1 MERRKK
7 KAIGAFAVTGLLL
20 IATILFSINTGS
32 LSISGANI
40 DIIMDLRIPRILI
53 SIVGGAGIAVSGVLL
68 QAVMKNPLADP
79 GILGISAGS
88 SLSAILITG
97 LVPSMYFLTPIFSF
111 IGGVVACFL
120 VYTLSW
126 KDGLSAFRIILV
138 GITINTVFV
147 ALIDCA
153 ESLMG
158 GNNALASFTESRLSM
173 KGWDDFY
180 MLLTYSVVFVV
191 LGVLLASRCDLLA
204 LEDRTVGSLGINV
217 TALRIKV
224 SAVAVFLAAICTSV
238 LGTVSFLGLLAPYI
252 GRMLVGSGHKTL
264 IPYSMIAGAL
274 LMLLADTTGRT
285 IAAPNEISAAVIM
298 AVIGGPCFIILLR
311 RASGSYG
318 R

>member
-32 LSISGANI
+32 LSINGANI
-40 DIIMDLRIPRILI
+40 DIIMDLRIPRIMI

-298 AVIGGPCFIILLR
+298 AVIGGPCFIVLLR

>member
-111 IGGVVACFL
+111 IGGVVAYFL

-298 AVIGGPCFIILLR
+298 AVIGGPCFIVLLR

>member
-7 KAIGAFAVTGLLL
+7 KAIGAFVVTGLLL

-97 LVPSMYFLTPIFSF
+97 IVPSMYFLTPIFSF

-138 GITINTVFV
+138 GITINTVFM

-298 AVIGGPCFIILLR
+298 AVIGGPCFIVLLR

>member
-7 KAIGAFAVTGLLL
+7 KAIGAFVVTGLLL

-298 AVIGGPCFIILLR
+298 AVIGGSCFIVLLR

>member
-7 KAIGAFAVTGLLL
+7 KAIGAFVVTGLLL

-97 LVPSMYFLTPIFSF
+97 IVPSMYFLTPIFSF

-298 AVIGGPCFIILLR
+298 AVIGGPCFIVLLR

>member
-7 KAIGAFAVTGLLL
+7 KAIGAFVVTGLLL

-138 GITINTVFV
+138 GITVNTVFM

-204 LEDRTVGSLGINV
+204 LEDRTVSSLGINV

-252 GRMLVGSGHKTL
+252 GRILVGSGHKSL

-298 AVIGGPCFIILLR
+298 AVIGGPCFIVLLR

>member
-7 KAIGAFAVTGLLL
+7 KAIGAFTVTGLLL

-180 MLLTYSVVFVV
+180 MLLTYSVVFVI

-298 AVIGGPCFIILLR
+298 AVIGGPCFIVLLR

>member
-7 KAIGAFAVTGLLL
+7 KAIGAFVVTGLLL

-204 LEDRTVGSLGINV
+204 LEDRTVSSLGINV
-217 TALRIKV
+217 TA
-224 SAVAVFLAAICTSV
+224 F
-238 LGTVSFLGLLAPYI
+238 
-252 GRMLVGSGHKTL
+252 
-264 IPYSMIAGAL
+264 
-274 LMLLADTTGRT
+274 
-285 IAAPNEISAAVIM
+285 
-298 AVIGGPCFIILLR
+298 
-311 RASGSYG
+311 
-318 R
+318 

>member
-7 KAIGAFAVTGLLL
+7 KAIGAFVVTGLLL

-32 LSISGANI
+32 LSINGANI

-53 SIVGGAGIAVSGVLL
+53 SIVGGVGIAVSGVLL

-298 AVIGGPCFIILLR
+298 AVIGGPCFIVLLR

>member
-7 KAIGAFAVTGLLL
+7 KAIGAFVVTGLLL

-32 LSISGANI
+32 LSINGANI

-204 LEDRTVGSLGINV
+204 LEDRTVSSLGINV

-274 LMLLADTTGRT
+274 LMLLADTAGRT

-298 AVIGGPCFIILLR
+298 AVIGGPCFIVLLR

>member
-7 KAIGAFAVTGLLL
+7 KAIGAFTVTGLLL

-298 AVIGGPCFIILLR
+298 AVIGGPCFIVLLR

>member
-7 KAIGAFAVTGLLL
+7 KAIGAFVVTGLLL

-298 AVIGGPCFIILLR
+298 AVIGGPCFIVLLR
-311 RASGSYG
+311 RTSGSYG

>member
-7 KAIGAFAVTGLLL
+7 KSIGAFAVTGLLL
-20 IATILFSINTGS
+20 VATILFSINTGS
-32 LSISGANI
+32 LSINGANI

-204 LEDRTVGSLGINV
+204 LEDRTVSSLGINV

-298 AVIGGPCFIILLR
+298 AVIGGPCFIVLLR

>member
-1 MERRKK
+1 MERRKN
-7 KAIGAFAVTGLLL
+7 KAIGAFVVTGLLL

-298 AVIGGPCFIILLR
+298 AVIGGPCFIVLLR

>member
-20 IATILFSINTGS
+20 IATILFSINKGS

-204 LEDRTVGSLGINV
+204 LEDRTVSSLGINV

-298 AVIGGPCFIILLR
+298 AVIGGPCFIVLLR

>member
-7 KAIGAFAVTGLLL
+7 KSIGAFAVTGLLL
-20 IATILFSINTGS
+20 VATILFSINTGS
-32 LSISGANI
+32 LSINGANI

-180 MLLTYSVVFVV
+180 MLLTYSVAFVV

-298 AVIGGPCFIILLR
+298 AVIGGPCFIVLLR

>member
-7 KAIGAFAVTGLLL
+7 KAIGAFVVTGLLL

-204 LEDRTVGSLGINV
+204 FEDRTVGSLGINV

-298 AVIGGPCFIILLR
+298 AVIGGPCFIVLLR

>member
-7 KAIGAFAVTGLLL
+7 KAIGAFVVTGLLL

-40 DIIMDLRIPRILI
+40 DIIVDLRIPRILI

-97 LVPSMYFLTPIFSF
+97 IVPSMYFLTPIFSF

-298 AVIGGPCFIILLR
+298 AVIGGPCFIVLLR

>member
-7 KAIGAFAVTGLLL
+7 KAIGAFGVTGLLL

-298 AVIGGPCFIILLR
+298 AVIGGPCFIVLLR

>member
-68 QAVMKNPLADP
+68 QSVMKNPLADP

-298 AVIGGPCFIILLR
+298 AVIGGPCFIVLLR

>member
-252 GRMLVGSGHKTL
+252 GRMPVGSGHKTL

-298 AVIGGPCFIILLR
+298 AVIGGPCFIVLLR

>member
-32 LSISGANI
+32 LSINGANI

-298 AVIGGPCFIILLR
+298 AVIGGPCFIVLLR

>member
-20 IATILFSINTGS
+20 IATIVFSINTGS

-204 LEDRTVGSLGINV
+204 LEDRTVSSLGINV

-298 AVIGGPCFIILLR
+298 AVIGGPCFIVLLR

>member
-1 MERRKK
+1 MERKKK

-298 AVIGGPCFIILLR
+298 AVIGGPCFIVLLR

>member
-111 IGGVVACFL
+111 IGGVVTCFL

-298 AVIGGPCFIILLR
+298 AVIGGPCFIVLLR

>member
-7 KAIGAFAVTGLLL
+7 KAIGAFVVTGLLL

-274 LMLLADTTGRT
+274 LMLLADTTGRI

-298 AVIGGPCFIILLR
+298 AVIGGPCFIVLLR

>member
-298 AVIGGPCFIILLR
+298 AVSGGPCFIVLLR

>member
-252 GRMLVGSGHKTL
+252 GRMLVGNGHKTL

-298 AVIGGPCFIILLR
+298 AVIGGPCFIVLLR

>member
-32 LSISGANI
+32 VSISGANI

-298 AVIGGPCFIILLR
+298 AVIGGPCFIVLLR

>member
-20 IATILFSINTGS
+20 MATILFSINTGS

-224 SAVAVFLAAICTSV
+224 SAVAVFLASICTSV

-298 AVIGGPCFIILLR
+298 AVIGGPCFIVLLR

>member
-7 KAIGAFAVTGLLL
+7 KAIGAFVVTGLLL

-138 GITINTVFV
+138 GITINTVFM

-298 AVIGGPCFIILLR
+298 AVIGGPCFIVLLR

>member
-40 DIIMDLRIPRILI
+40 DIIMDLRIPRRLI

-298 AVIGGPCFIILLR
+298 AVIGGPCFIVLLR

>member
-20 IATILFSINTGS
+20 IAAILFSINTGS

-204 LEDRTVGSLGINV
+204 LEDRTVSSLGINV

-298 AVIGGPCFIILLR
+298 AVIGGPCFIVLLR

>member
-7 KAIGAFAVTGLLL
+7 KAIGAFVVTGLLL

-32 LSISGANI
+32 LSINGANI

-298 AVIGGPCFIILLR
+298 AVIGGPCFIVLLR

>member
-7 KAIGAFAVTGLLL
+7 KAIGAFAVTGLFL

-298 AVIGGPCFIILLR
+298 AVIGGPCFIVLLR

>member
-7 KAIGAFAVTGLLL
+7 KAIGAFVVTGLLL

-32 LSISGANI
+32 LSINGANI
-40 DIIMDLRIPRILI
+40 DIIMDLRIPRIMI

-298 AVIGGPCFIILLR
+298 AVIGGPCFIVLLR
-311 RASGSYG
+311 RAS
-318 R
+318 

>member
-1 MERRKK
+1 METRKRK
-7 KAIGAFAVTGLLL
+7 TIGAFIITGLLL
-20 IATILFSINTGS
+20 VATIFFSITTGS
-32 LSISGANI
+32 LSLSGANF

-204 LEDRTVGSLGINV
+204 LEDRTVSSLGINV

-298 AVIGGPCFIILLR
+298 AVIGGPCFIVLLR

>member
-191 LGVLLASRCDLLA
+191 LGVLFASRCDLLA

-298 AVIGGPCFIILLR
+298 AVIGGPCFIVLLR

>member
-1 MERRKK
+1 METRKRK
-7 KAIGAFAVTGLLL
+7 TIGAFIITGLLL
-20 IATILFSINTGS
+20 VATIFFSITTGS
-32 LSISGANI
+32 LSLSGANF

-138 GITINTVFV
+138 GITVNTVFM

-264 IPYSMIAGAL
+264 IPYSMMAGAL

-298 AVIGGPCFIILLR
+298 AVIGGPCFIVLLR

>member
-1 MERRKK
+1 MDKRKRK
-7 KAIGAFAVTGLLL
+7 TAAAFTATGLLL
-20 IATILFSINTGS
+20 ILTVLYSVNTGS
-32 LSISGANI
+32 LDLSSTNME
-40 DIIMDLRIPRILI
+40 IIMDLRIPRILI

-97 LVPSMYFLTPIFSF
+97 LVPSLYFLTPIFSF
-111 IGGVVACFL
+111 IGGVAACFL

-138 GITINTVFV
+138 GITVNTVFV
-147 ALIDCA
+147 ALIDCVN
-153 ESLMG
+153 SLMG
-158 GNNALASFTESRLSM
+158 GNDALASFTESRLSI

-180 MLLTYSVVFVV
+180 MLLAYSSV
-191 LGVLLASRCDLLA
+191 LMILGIILASRCDLLA
-204 LEDRTVGSLGINV
+204 LEDRTIGSLGINV
-217 TALRIKV
+217 TGLRIRV

-238 LGTVSFLGLLAPYI
+238 LGTVRFLGLLAPYI
-252 GRMLVGSGHKTL
+252 GRMLVGSGHKAL
-264 IPYSMIAGAL
+264 VPYSMITGAL
-274 LMLLADTTGRT
+274 LMLLADTVGRT

-318 R
+318 G